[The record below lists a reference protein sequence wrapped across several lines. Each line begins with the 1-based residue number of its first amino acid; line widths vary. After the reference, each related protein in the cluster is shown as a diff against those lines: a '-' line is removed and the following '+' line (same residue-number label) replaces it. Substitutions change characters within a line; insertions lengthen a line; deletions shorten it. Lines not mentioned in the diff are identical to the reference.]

1 MKPMQKLVRSL
12 KRIPAVMLTP
22 ARYFAGEKETWL
34 DGILVV
40 VLLFIA
46 TTLQKLAWQQVPGQ
60 TLTLGQAAQA
70 AALNT
75 LMAWTGF
82 FAIYYLVMVITK
94 KKTDLPELLG
104 AAGVAGLPVA
114 LLTCL
119 SALSWWVGGFFGVGG
134 IMPAWI
140 VAQNVLAWIGL
151 ALGWP
156 GWMAYYV
163 FRYRLE
169 LPGKWPVFL
178 PVLLLAGLM
187 AAWLV
192 TIL

>member
-1 MKPMQKLVRSL
+1 MQKLLRSL
-12 KRIPAVMLTP
+12 KRIPTVMLTP
-22 ARYFAGEKETWL
+22 ARYFSEEKETWL

-46 TTLQKLAWQQVPGQ
+46 TTLQKLAWRGVPGQ
-60 TLTLGQAAQA
+60 ALTLVQAAQA

-82 FAIYYLVMVITK
+82 FAVYYLVMVAAK
-94 KKTDLPELLG
+94 KKADLSELLG

-114 LLTCL
+114 LLTL
-119 SALSWWVGGFFGVGG
+119 ISALSWWIGNYFGLDA

-140 VAQNVLAWIGL
+140 AAQNVLAWIGL
-151 ALGWP
+151 TLGLP
-156 GWMAYYV
+156 GWMAFYV
-163 FRYRLE
+163 FRFRLG

-178 PVLLLAGLM
+178 PILLLAGLM
-187 AAWLV
+187 AAWLA

>member
-12 KRIPAVMLTP
+12 KRIPAVILSP
-22 ARYFAGEKETWL
+22 ARYFSEEKETWL
-34 DGILVV
+34 DGILAV

-46 TTLQKLAWQQVPGQ
+46 TTLQKLAWRQVPGQ
-60 TLTLGQAAQA
+60 SLTFGQAAQA

-82 FAIYYLVMVITK
+82 FAIYYLVMVISK

-114 LLTCL
+114 LLTFI
-119 SALSWWVGGFFGVGG
+119 SALSWWVGGFFGLDA

-140 VAQNVLAWIGL
+140 MAQNVLAWIGL

-178 PVLLLAGLM
+178 PILLLAGLM

-192 TIL
+192 TVL